1 MVRALIIPASS
12 YRRPPVPHLPPDWAA
27 HLESGVSHRLGGVHA
42 DGEPEICRGL
52 AAQALPDGRIEVLL
66 AASISD
72 RLLDAVRESGRIA
85 YVAAQPASHRSL
97 HVKGVDA
104 ELIDVRADH
113 GALFVRCRDNFI
125 AQIEPFGFS
134 RDFAMSVWYGV
145 ELSALAGLRFTPC
158 GAWDQTP
165 GPGAGVPLELLP

>member
-1 MVRALIIPASS
+1 MPR
-12 YRRPPVPHLPPDWAA
+12 LPSHWAA

-42 DGEPEICRGL
+42 DGQPEICRGL
-52 AAQALPDGRIEVLL
+52 AAQALPDGRIEILL
-66 AASISD
+66 AANTSD

-85 YVAAQPASHRSL
+85 YVAAQPTTHRSL
-97 HVKGVDA
+97 HVKGMDA
-104 ELIDVRADH
+104 ELIDVRAEH
-113 GALFVRCRDNFI
+113 ATLFIRCRDNFI

-134 RDFAMSVWYGV
+134 RDFAMSLWYGV

-165 GPGAGVPLELLP
+165 GPGAGVPVELLP